1 MTVVVTIAAVSAWRA
16 TRRSASRGGDV
27 LATMSSPIARAAAGL
42 GLAPSATAGLR
53 MALEP
58 GRGRAAVPVRS
69 ALLGAVVG
77 VVGVVAVVTFAASL
91 DALVTTPRLWGATGD
106 VLVYDNR
113 AKRVGSGDCGPART
127 RLTSVPSLDSVAAVC
142 RLGVLL
148 DERATTAYGFTS
160 LSGDLDPFAVVAGRA
175 PGRSDEVALGAST
188 LDALGKVIG
197 DRAQVT
203 GAVGAARYRIVG
215 KVVFPTYGPP
225 QPLANGAAF
234 TGAGLAR
241 LEDRENA
248 NGDWFLIGRVA
259 PGVDP
264 DAAVRT
270 IQRMPGIEDAGAAT
284 LPVEIDRLQQ
294 VDQLPIIL
302 AGCLVLLAVAAVGH
316 VLVTSV
322 RRRRRDLAIL
332 QTLGFTRAS
341 SARRGRV
348 AGDHARDRGSPAR
361 DPPRTRRRSLRLGLG
376 GRRPRGVD
384 DHDRPDR
391 RPAPPRADRTCAG
404 QPRGRT
410 ARTGGSAHT
419 TCSRPTIGVTVA
431 TSLDDIQPLDLAS
444 IRDDVR
450 ERPPWT
456 SRATGSVVLAIA
468 SVVLVVIAA
477 LIGDRVPLGPG
488 RVLSVALVAAW
499 AVAAVFV
506 AAHRPKESLAE
517 LMGLAAIVGAAIL
530 LGAALAGRDVATDT
544 VRDFGAGM
552 RGVAV
557 ALLPGVGLHLV
568 LGLPD
573 GSLRTRARRLWV
585 AAGYAG
591 SAVVAV
597 YLVHDR
603 PHVAIWPVGVLALA
617 DAVVG
622 LVGYV
627 ARCRAA
633 GSVHE
638 RARLQWPAWAV
649 VVAGAISA
657 TAWVLHELVSWPEAI
672 RAVAVA
678 TTVLIPLS
686 LALGSSERIAVRIDR
701 LLVHTITMAG
711 LAAMVAASYLLIV
724 LGLGRA
730 PTGDE
735 KTLLGLSMLAA
746 AVAALLWIPVRER
759 LTDFATRRVYGE
771 RHAPDEV
778 IRTFG
783 SRLTRARCR
792 STSCSCSWRNR

>member
-1 MTVVVTIAAVSAWRA
+1 
-16 TRRSASRGGDV
+16 
-27 LATMSSPIARAAAGL
+27 
-42 GLAPSATAGLR
+42 
-53 MALEP
+53 
-58 GRGRAAVPVRS
+58 
-69 ALLGAVVG
+69 
-77 VVGVVAVVTFAASL
+77 
-91 DALVTTPRLWGATGD
+91 
-106 VLVYDNR
+106 
-113 AKRVGSGDCGPART
+113 
-127 RLTSVPSLDSVAAVC
+127 
-142 RLGVLL
+142 
-148 DERATTAYGFTS
+148 
-160 LSGDLDPFAVVAGRA
+160 
-175 PGRSDEVALGAST
+175 
-188 LDALGKVIG
+188 
-197 DRAQVT
+197 
-203 GAVGAARYRIVG
+203 
-215 KVVFPTYGPP
+215 
-225 QPLANGAAF
+225 
-234 TGAGLAR
+234 
-241 LEDRENA
+241 
-248 NGDWFLIGRVA
+248 
-259 PGVDP
+259 
-264 DAAVRT
+264 
-270 IQRMPGIEDAGAAT
+270 
-284 LPVEIDRLQQ
+284 
-294 VDQLPIIL
+294 
-302 AGCLVLLAVAAVGH
+302 
-316 VLVTSV
+316 
-322 RRRRRDLAIL
+322 
-332 QTLGFTRAS
+332 
-341 SARRGRV
+341 
-348 AGDHARDRGSPAR
+348 
-361 DPPRTRRRSLRLGLG
+361 
-376 GRRPRGVD
+376 
-384 DHDRPDR
+384 
-391 RPAPPRADRTCAG
+391 
-404 QPRGRT
+404 
-410 ARTGGSAHT
+410 
-419 TCSRPTIGVTVA
+419 VTVA

-456 SRATGSVVLAIA
+456 SRATVSVVLAIVA
-468 SVVLVVIAA
+468 VSFVVIAA

-488 RVLSVALVAAW
+488 RILSIVLVAAW

-506 AAHRPKESLAE
+506 VVHRPTEPLAE
-517 LMGLAAIVGAAIL
+517 LMGLAAVVGAAIL

-544 VRDFGAGM
+544 VRDFGSGM

-603 PHVAIWPVGVLALA
+603 PHVAIWPVAALA
-617 DAVVG
+617 IAGGVVG

-649 VVAGAISA
+649 VVAGAISV
-657 TAWVLHELVSWPEAI
+657 TAWVLHELVSWPEPI

-783 SRLTRARCR
+783 SRLTRALPLDELLLQLAESLKKTMSLSVAEVWTRGGGGR
-792 STSCSCSWRNR
+792 LERAVSVPDRGTAAMELGAEEETVVARAGVSGAAWARIWMPAILRADDEILRVAPITNSGELLGLIVVRRPEGALGFDENDDQALTELARQVGLALHNVKLDSALQESLDEVRRQADELRASRARIVEAGDAQRRRIERDLHDGAQQHLVALAVSVNLVRQIADNDPDTAKSMLEQIGTDLQEAVQELRNLAHGIYPPLLMDRGLGEALSAASGRAALPTGVEADGIGRYPQALEAAVYFCCLEALQNAAKHAGEGAQAMITVREDEGALLFEVRDDGAGFDLATGAHEGHGFVNMRDRVGAIGGSINVESAPGHGTTITGRIPLAS